1 MFLTLTNVIDVG
13 TFFAISKQKND
24 DHVLLSTQSLP
35 AEPLKMK
42 SQIKLTDKK

>member
-13 TFFAISKQKND
+13 TFFAISKQKN